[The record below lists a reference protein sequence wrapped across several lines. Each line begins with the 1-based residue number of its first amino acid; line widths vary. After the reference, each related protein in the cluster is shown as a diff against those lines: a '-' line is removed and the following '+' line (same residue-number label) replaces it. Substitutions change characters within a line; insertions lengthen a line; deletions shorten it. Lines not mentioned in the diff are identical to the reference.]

1 MSARFGCVY
10 AGPPWAAEDDPFRSG
25 AFVLV
30 LEDGTSRRLVNAEIT
45 VGRSS
50 DCYVCISS
58 PVVSRVHAV
67 LHSRSGQWYLE
78 DKGSMNGT
86 ALNSQRLTAGREYA
100 LREGDQITLSG
111 RVKLLF
117 KKENEQPAGGGY
129 PRTHAVGF
137 EEPGQEG

>member
-25 AFVLV
+25 VFVLV
-30 LEDGTSRRLVNAEIT
+30 LEDGIVRRLTRPDIT
-45 VGRSS
+45 IGRSP

-67 LHSRSGQWYLE
+67 LHFRSGQWYVE
-78 DKGSMNGT
+78 DKGSMNGIM
-86 ALNSQRLTAGREYA
+86 LNGQWMTAGREYV
-100 LREGDQITLSG
+100 LREGDQIALG
-111 RVKLLF
+111 GKVKLLF

-137 EEPGQEG
+137 GESM